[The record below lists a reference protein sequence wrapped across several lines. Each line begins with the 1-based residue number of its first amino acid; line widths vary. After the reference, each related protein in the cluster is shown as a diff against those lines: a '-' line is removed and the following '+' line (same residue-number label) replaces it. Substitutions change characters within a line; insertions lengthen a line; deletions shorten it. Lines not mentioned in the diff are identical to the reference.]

1 MYKTIVKKISDKVS
15 AAKPLGKPPP
25 GDKTLGVESEILFC
39 AIEDS
44 DETEEGE

>member
-25 GDKTLGVESEILFC
+25 GDKTFGVEPTIHFY
-39 AIEDS
+39 AIEDV
-44 DETEEGE
+44 DETEKL